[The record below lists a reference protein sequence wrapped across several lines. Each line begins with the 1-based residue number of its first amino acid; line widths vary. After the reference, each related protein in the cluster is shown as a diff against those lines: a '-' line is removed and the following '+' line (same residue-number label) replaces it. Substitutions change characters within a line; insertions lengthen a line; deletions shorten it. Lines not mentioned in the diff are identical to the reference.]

1 MSDEEPRHSVPV
13 GQEKARMFTE
23 GTDAFGFESPVGL
36 EKTRKSVVVSEYKCT
51 FCKKFLF

>member
-51 FCKKFLF
+51 FC